1 MYLLSVLVIR
11 MTSGLVRSPQTES
24 TLFFLKGRLE
34 PDSQYVY
41 FFSSELKCSSNQL
54 YNIKIIIIISEKNNH
69 DGRE

>member
-1 MYLLSVLVIR
+1 

-34 PDSQYVY
+34 PDSQDVY
-41 FFSSELKCSSNQL
+41 FFSNELKCSSNQL
-54 YNIKIIIIISEKNNH
+54 HNIKIIIIIISEKNNH